1 MYTAIVLGIMVFVL
15 GLITWIL
22 TRFEFINRLIWH
34 ALNML
39 TLRDEDKLT
48 YEEYLRAIKD
58 EQKNMKK
65 QGRKIIHGER
75 RKKTAKRYRKSIK
88 QNTYADPN
96 R

>member
-39 TLRDEDKLT
+39 TLRDED
-48 YEEYLRAIKD
+48 
-58 EQKNMKK
+58 
-65 QGRKIIHGER
+65 
-75 RKKTAKRYRKSIK
+75 
-88 QNTYADPN
+88 
-96 R
+96 

>member
-1 MYTAIVLGIMVFVL
+1 MYTAIVLGIIVSVL
-15 GLITWIL
+15 GVIAWIL
-22 TRFEFINRLIWH
+22 TKFEFVNRLLWH

-39 TLRDEDKLT
+39 MLRDEDKLT

-75 RKKTAKRYRKSIK
+75 RKKTAERYRKSIK
-88 QNTYADPN
+88 HNTYADRN

>member
-1 MYTAIVLGIMVFVL
+1 M
-15 GLITWIL
+15 
-22 TRFEFINRLIWH
+22 
-34 ALNML
+34 
-39 TLRDEDKLT
+39 LRDEDKLT

-75 RKKTAKRYRKSIK
+75 RKKTAERYRKSIK
-88 QNTYADPN
+88 HNTYADRN

>member
-1 MYTAIVLGIMVFVL
+1 MYTAIVLGIIVFVIGVL
-15 GLITWIL
+15 TWIL
-22 TRFEFINRLIWH
+22 MRFEFVNHLMWQ
-34 ALNML
+34 ALNRL

-75 RKKTAKRYRKSIK
+75 RKKTARRYRKSIK
-88 QNTYADPN
+88 QNTYVDRN

>member
-1 MYTAIVLGIMVFVL
+1 MYTAIVLGIILTVL
-15 GLITWIL
+15 GVITWIL

-65 QGRKIIHGER
+65 QGRKIIHEER
-75 RKKTAKRYRKSIK
+75 RKKTVKRYSNSIERKK
-88 QNTYADPN
+88 YAN
-96 R
+96 RNR

>member
-1 MYTAIVLGIMVFVL
+1 MYTAIVLGIMVSVL
-15 GLITWIL
+15 GVIAWIL
-22 TRFEFINRLIWH
+22 TRFEFVNHLMWH

-65 QGRKIIHGER
+65 QGRKIIHEER
-75 RKKTAKRYRKSIK
+75 RKKTAKRYSNSIERKK
-88 QNTYADPN
+88 YAN
-96 R
+96 RNR